1 MIRKFKPE
9 DETIVLTMWVKANFR
24 ANSFIQRDFWIQEFN
39 DMKDKVINYD
49 TYIYEESGEVK
60 GFITIYK
67 KEKILAIVVKQEYLK
82 NGIGRKLINYCKER
96 NDCLS
101 INVYENNVEAVVFI
115 LRMEFKNMGVKID
128 NKTNEKQYI
137 MNWIK

>member
-1 MIRKFKPE
+1 MIRKFKLE
-9 DETIVLTMWVKANFR
+9 DKTIVLTMWVKANFR
-24 ANSFIQRDFWIQEFN
+24 ANSFIERDFWIQEFN
-39 DMKDKVINYD
+39 GMKDTVINYE
-49 TYIYEESGEVK
+49 TYIYEESGEIK
-60 GFITIYK
+60 GFITIA
-67 KEKILAIVVKQEYLK
+67 EEEIVAIVVKEDYLK

-96 NDCLS
+96 KDCLS
-101 INVYENNVEAVVFI
+101 IKVYENNIEAMVFI